1 MASIGYLIGPGIRN
15 VMRRRE
21 VLLELSQVTAVILWQ
36 SSVADR
42 PPNIDKVR
50 SYDGEQTLWC

>member
-21 VLLELSQVTAVILWQ
+21 VLLELSQVTAVIL
-36 SSVADR
+36 
-42 PPNIDKVR
+42 
-50 SYDGEQTLWC
+50 